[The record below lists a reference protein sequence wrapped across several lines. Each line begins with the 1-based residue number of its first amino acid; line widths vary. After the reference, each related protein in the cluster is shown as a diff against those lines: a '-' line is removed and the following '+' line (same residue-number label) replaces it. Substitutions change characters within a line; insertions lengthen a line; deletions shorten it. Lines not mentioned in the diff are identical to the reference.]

1 MVPIWLFLVV
11 NISYVLQYNEC
22 FWRGRE
28 NLSRAYYLICRLHSL
43 RQRSYDLLSYELDC
57 PWWLSFQLLSQL
69 DLLVY
74 IQLYRAFCWRFHGGL
89 AQWPYFFP
97 ISTLNIV
104 FVFIPLPFSQTKGN
118 APCDFSHSE
127 PNVNSFVF
135 LFVGLFSWI
144 QAWGLLAHFW

>member
-1 MVPIWLFLVV
+1 MFCNTMNVSEGEGK
-11 NISYVLQYNEC
+11 ISA
-22 FWRGRE
+22 G
-28 NLSRAYYLICRLHSL
+28 LIISSAGFILLDR
-43 RQRSYDLLSYELDC
+43 DKTLSYELDC